1 MTDDNK
7 NDLSHYPDYEED
19 LLEIEVTSG
28 KDPERID
35 SYLSKLIKNASRT
48 RVQKSLEEGMVK
60 VNGKIIRKASFKI
73 YANDKIECI
82 LKRRPPIKL
91 VPQKMELNIVYEDDF
106 LMVLNKPADMVVH
119 PGVGNRHST
128 LANGILYY
136 LNTDDKSDIV
146 YDKKVNESEIEASAE
161 IRPGIVHR
169 LDKDTSGLLLIAKTT
184 DVLTSLQEQFAD
196 RTVTR
201 TYNALVWGNN
211 LDNSG
216 SIEGNIARSKVDR
229 KLFCVSSREGKYAKT
244 NFTVLERYNLIS
256 LLELKLETGRTHQI
270 RVHLNHIN
278 HPVLGDKDYKGNE
291 NRYYGANGQLNNLAK
306 FVLSRADRQLLHAKS
321 IEFYHPKLNKTM
333 SFTSELPEDMN
344 KIINILK
351 DNYIN

>member
-1 MTDDNK
+1 MTDDK
-7 NDLSHYPDYEED
+7 NNELSHYPDYEED

-35 SYLSKLIKNASRT
+35 SYLSNLIKNASRT

-73 YANDKIECI
+73 NANDKIECV
-82 LKRRPPIKL
+82 LKRRPPIQL
-91 VPQKMELNIVYEDDF
+91 IPQEMDLNIVYEDEY
-106 LMVLNKPADMVVH
+106 LMILNKPADMVVH
-119 PGVGNRHST
+119 PGVGNRHGT
-128 LANGILYY
+128 LANGILHY
-136 LNTDDKSDIV
+136 LNKDDNSDIS
-146 YDKKVNESEIEASAE
+146 YEKKEKEGEIEASSE

-196 RTVTR
+196 RTVSR
-201 TYNALVWGNN
+201 TYNALIWGNN
-211 LDNSG
+211 LNDSG

-229 KLFCVSSREGKYAKT
+229 KLFCVSTREGKYAKT
-244 NFTVLERYNLIS
+244 NYKVLERYNLIS

-306 FVLSRADRQLLHAKS
+306 YILSRADRQLLHAKS
-321 IEFYHPKLNKTM
+321 LEFYHPKKNKM
-333 SFTSELPEDMN
+333 MKFTSELPDDMKN
-344 KIINILK
+344 IINILE